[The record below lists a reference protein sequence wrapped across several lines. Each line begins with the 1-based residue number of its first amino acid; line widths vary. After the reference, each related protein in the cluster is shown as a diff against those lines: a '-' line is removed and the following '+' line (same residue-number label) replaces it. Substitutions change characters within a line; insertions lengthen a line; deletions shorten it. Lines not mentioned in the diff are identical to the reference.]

1 MFAVETKHG
10 QKNSQIKKREK
21 LCVHAKLCSER
32 ASFITVLQV
41 ASVTEIWS
49 ESLTLN
55 CSWFF

>member
-41 ASVTEIWS
+41 ASVTEI
-49 ESLTLN
+49 
-55 CSWFF
+55 